1 MKATLIGKE
10 NNVVE
15 FEMLFAKEELEDQIN
30 KVYLAERSK
39 YAVDGFRKGKAPR
52 KVLEA
57 RYGKGIFLEDAVNEM
72 IADSYPDAVGQIL
85 IRPVARP
92 HVEIKEYKDGEDLI
106 VTIKVTV
113 RPEFTPGQYKGLEI
127 EKIVP
132 EVKDEEV
139 AEELEKL
146 QKRNS
151 RIIEVERAAA
161 LGDTVNIDYMGFVG
175 DEQFAGGT
183 ATEQDLELG
192 SNMFIP
198 GFEDQLV
205 GAKSG
210 DNVDVKVTF
219 PEEYHAEDLAG
230 KEAVFKVKVHTVKE
244 TEKPELDD
252 EFAKDVSEFD
262 TLDELKADLKA
273 KLMKDA
279 ENKAE
284 FDMKNALIDMV
295 YDNTELEV
303 PEDMVDSQTEEML
316 DEISMQLQY
325 QGIKLE
331 DYLAYMGKT
340 MDDYKKEIR
349 PDAYK
354 KMKSRLIVDEIAK
367 IENLDAT
374 EEEVDTE
381 IQGISEHYGIPFEQL
396 REQFDADNVEIIKQ
410 DIRNRKAI
418 QLLLD
423 SAVMK

>member
-15 FEMLFAKEELEDQIN
+15 FEMLFSKEELEEQIN
-30 KVYLAERSK
+30 NVYLAERSN
-39 YAVDGFRKGKAPR
+39 YTVDGFRKGKVPR

-92 HVEIKEYKDGEDLI
+92 HVEIKEYKDGEDLT

-151 RIIEVERAAA
+151 RIIEVERPAE

-175 DEQFAGGT
+175 EDQFAGGT
-183 ATEQDLELG
+183 ATKQDLELG

-230 KEAVFKVKVHTVKE
+230 KEAIFKVKVHTVKE

-331 DYLAYMGKT
+331 DYLSYMGKT

-381 IQGISEHYGIPFEQL
+381 IKGISEHYGIPFEQL

>member
-1 MKATLIGKE
+1 
-10 NNVVE
+10 
-15 FEMLFAKEELEDQIN
+15 
-30 KVYLAERSK
+30 
-39 YAVDGFRKGKAPR
+39 
-52 KVLEA
+52 
-57 RYGKGIFLEDAVNEM
+57 
-72 IADSYPDAVGQIL
+72 
-85 IRPVARP
+85 
-92 HVEIKEYKDGEDLI
+92 
-106 VTIKVTV
+106 
-113 RPEFTPGQYKGLEI
+113 
-127 EKIVP
+127 
-132 EVKDEEV
+132 
-139 AEELEKL
+139 
-146 QKRNS
+146 
-151 RIIEVERAAA
+151 
-161 LGDTVNIDYMGFVG
+161 MGFVG

-210 DNVDVKVTF
+210 DDVEVKVTF

-262 TLDELKADLKA
+262 TLDELKADLKG

-331 DYLAYMGKT
+331 DYLTYMGKT

-374 EEEVDTE
+374 EEEVETE
-381 IQGISEHYGIPFEQL
+381 IKGISEHYGIPFEQL
-396 REQFDADNVEIIKQ
+396 RDQFDADNVEIIKQ